1 MREYRKV
8 QEGACSGGRKDALPR
23 DDMRTRLLLLEGVGI
38 GRLDRGDCEW
48 AVIWMV
54 HESLPGLT
62 SENGTGT
69 GTETERL
76 ESGKCV

>member
-1 MREYRKV
+1 
-8 QEGACSGGRKDALPR
+8 
-23 DDMRTRLLLLEGVGI
+23 
-38 GRLDRGDCEW
+38 
-48 AVIWMV
+48 MV